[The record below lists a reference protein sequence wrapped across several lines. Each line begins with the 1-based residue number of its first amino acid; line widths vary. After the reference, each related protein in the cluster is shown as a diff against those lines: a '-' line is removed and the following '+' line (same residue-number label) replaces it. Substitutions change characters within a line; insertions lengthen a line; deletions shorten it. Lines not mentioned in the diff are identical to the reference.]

1 MRQIGGCLLV
11 LAIVFVSAAL
21 SATTYQEKTPDYF
34 PLTAGTKW
42 FYTFDHGG
50 KKTKFNRQI
59 GKLETVDGK
68 SLALLETVV
77 GGNVTNTEHLTTT
90 DKGVYRYRVD
100 GTELSPPVCVLKYPL
115 KKNETWETESI
126 IANEQVKVK
135 GKVIDA
141 EEVTVPAGTY
151 KTFRVEVE
159 TSVAGM
165 QATLTF
171 WVAPDVGIVKQTID
185 GSGKDFVELTSFEA
199 GK

>member
-1 MRQIGGCLLV
+1 M
-11 LAIVFVSAAL
+11 
-21 SATTYQEKTPDYF
+21 
-34 PLTAGTKW
+34 
-42 FYTFDHGG
+42 
-50 KKTKFNRQI
+50 
-59 GKLETVDGK
+59 KLETVDGK

-77 GGNVTNTEHLTTT
+77 GGNVTNTEHLAAT

-151 KTFRVEVE
+151 KTFRVEIE